1 MYNDING
8 FGFKI
13 INRIHFLMMKIIGI
27 LNSIVLID
35 EWRIKVWITEEVNNW
50 LHVSDIAG

>member
-13 INRIHFLMMKIIGI
+13 RNRIHFLMMKINAI
-27 LNSIVLID
+27 LNSIVFD
-35 EWRIKVWITEEVNNW
+35 GWMN
-50 LHVSDIAG
+50 